1 MRFVSLF
8 FAVSLCCAQGLR
20 AQSLPVD
27 GPVLFRA
34 YCSVCHGLDGKGGG
48 PMAKSL
54 KVAPSNLTMIA
65 MRGGG
70 RFPAARIERII
81 SGEEELPSGHGTR
94 EMPIWGPVF
103 SQIDRDQDLS
113 RVRLHNLAQYIEKM
127 QAK

>member
-1 MRFVSLF
+1 M
-8 FAVSLCCAQGLR
+8 
-20 AQSLPVD
+20 
-27 GPVLFRA
+27 FRA

-54 KVAPSNLTMIA
+54 KVAPSNLTTIA

-70 RFPAARIERII
+70 KFPGARIERII

-94 EMPIWGPVF
+94 EMPIWGPAF

-113 RVRLHNLAQYIEKM
+113 RVRLHNLAEYIEKM